1 MTPWYSSPHLL
12 SELGIRLVTVRKY
25 GRAARWIACRA
36 CGRGLVA
43 LWCTDCGWNLE
54 QYWNAYRHLAAIR
67 KLTQLRPLACSEGCN
82 KRLIDNPPEE
92 ILVAQAEEAASEEA
106 APAGR
111 SRKKVM
117 S

>member
-1 MTPWYSSPHLL
+1 MTPWYSSSLLL
-12 SELGIRLVTVRKY
+12 SKLGLGLVTVRKY

-43 LWCTDCGWNLE
+43 LWCSDCGWNLE
-54 QYWNAYRHLAAIR
+54 HYWNAYRHLAAIR
-67 KLTQLRPLACSEGCN
+67 KLTQLRLLECPEGCN
-82 KRLIDNPPEE
+82 KRLIDSPPEE
-92 ILVAQAEEAASEEA
+92 ILLAQAEEAAAEEA
-106 APAGR
+106 ALPKR